1 MIETLVGLQNE
12 HRNLARIAGLL
23 DSRAAART
31 PPDTAGLA
39 LITDAVY
46 YLTHFP
52 DAFHHPREEVLAR
65 WLERQGVLPKVLLDT
80 LATQHHALAA
90 QGRDLLRDLE
100 SLLRIE
106 TETWEGLAPRLLAY
120 AEALRQNMATEEER
134 LLPVAF
140 AEALEAPH
148 TVPAEIGLA
157 GMSGAQREPDPLD
170 LNADDRFA
178 QLRAVIIAEAQCA
191 CDHKPTVT
199 YSPLPEGTAR

>member
-23 DSRAAART
+23 DTRAAERT

-134 LLPVAF
+134 LLPIAF
-140 AEALEAPH
+140 AETLEAPH
-148 TVPAEIGLA
+148 AVPADLGV
-157 GMSGAQREPDPLD
+157 SGAQRKPDPLD

-191 CDHKPTVT
+191 CDHKPAVT